1 MKNTSSPTYNKTF
14 REHLRLIHY
23 WQNRFEV
30 SRNIDHYDNA
40 ERHAEIAREYLPEGL
55 RELSV
60 IGLYNLHLCL
70 PSLASKHRFGAW

>member
-1 MKNTSSPTYNKTF
+1 MIDASSLSYDKTF

-23 WQNRFEV
+23 WLNRFDR
-30 SRNIDHYDNA
+30 SRDIDHYDCA
-40 ERHAEIAREYLPEGL
+40 DRHAEIAREYLPEGL

-70 PSLASKHRFGAW
+70 PRLDSRHKFDPR